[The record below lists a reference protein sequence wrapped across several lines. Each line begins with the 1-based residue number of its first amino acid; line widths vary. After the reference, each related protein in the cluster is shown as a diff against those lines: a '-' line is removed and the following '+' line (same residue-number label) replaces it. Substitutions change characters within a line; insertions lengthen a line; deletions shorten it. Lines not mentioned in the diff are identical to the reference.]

1 MSNKDFLNLGNV
13 YSDMFATLEDNL
25 VSEGAVESVG
35 EAPLTDGGPQ
45 EKGGFVEPEVDI
57 TKKGKDT
64 YNIKN
69 LSYDNSEDI
78 SSDAGDNT
86 DGDAVVGHENE
97 EDEEILHE
105 TEKIAKE
112 RLNNFM
118 KRKSVFDKL
127 YDKVMVNENIDEL
140 QVDDLDSLGLDD
152 ATPDDEL
159 DDAEI
164 TVTLDKSMA
173 KALHDVLMT
182 ALGGDDELEGVVD
195 ADDALGL
202 DGDEDEEGTP
212 TAMNTHYNDGKQ
224 NKVGNLKPKGAATGT
239 AAGVKEDGTPK
250 AMNTHYNDGKQNK
263 VGSLKSGESAFEA

>member
-57 TKKGKDT
+57 TKDKDK

-69 LSYDNSEDI
+69 LSYGNSEDI

-127 YDKVMVNENIDEL
+127 YDKVMVNENLDEL
-140 QVDDLDSLGLDD
+140 EAEDLDSLGLDD

-182 ALGGDDELEGVVD
+182 ALGGDDELEDVVD

-212 TAMNTHYNDGKQ
+212 TALNTHYNDGKH

-263 VGSLKSGESAFEA
+263 VGNLKSGESAFEA

>member
-57 TKKGKDT
+57 TKDKDK

-127 YDKVMVNENIDEL
+127 YDKVMVNGPALGNATL
-140 QVDDLDSLGLDD
+140 QVK
-152 ATPDDEL
+152 TCEL
-159 DDAEI
+159 
-164 TVTLDKSMA
+164 
-173 KALHDVLMT
+173 
-182 ALGGDDELEGVVD
+182 
-195 ADDALGL
+195 
-202 DGDEDEEGTP
+202 P
-212 TAMNTHYNDGKQ
+212 
-224 NKVGNLKPKGAATGT
+224 
-239 AAGVKEDGTPK
+239 
-250 AMNTHYNDGKQNK
+250 
-263 VGSLKSGESAFEA
+263 VGSQRATSEGSLPSDEVDGVLDWIAPVSRSSDRVDCSRST

>member
-57 TKKGKDT
+57 TKDKDK

-69 LSYDNSEDI
+69 LSYGNSEDI

-127 YDKVMVNENIDEL
+127 YDKVMVNENLDEL
-140 QVDDLDSLGLDD
+140 EAEDLDSLGLDD

-182 ALGGDDELEGVVD
+182 ALGGDDELEDVVD

-202 DGDEDEEGTP
+202 DGDEDEEGAP
-212 TAMNTHYNDGKQ
+212 TALNTHYNDGKD
-224 NKVGNLKPKGAATGT
+224 NKVGNFKAKGGADTG
-239 AAGVKEDGTPK
+239 APGVKEDGTPK
-250 AMNTHYNDGKQNK
+250 AMNTHYNDGKDNK
-263 VGSLKSGESAFEA
+263 VGTNTVGEEL